1 MTYNRAFN
9 SKFFTYFLLF
19 IANYSHLNANI
30 LENKKRL
37 VKNSNYFSNY
47 LSGSASLQKND
58 SRRAYGFFE
67 NIENL
72 GAYHSEFNLKYVETL
87 VNNGKIEEAY
97 IFIKKLDKSY
107 QSLYPFNLI
116 LFVYDFKKERYSK
129 LKNYISLPKQ
139 SLGDPLLLELY
150 QNLGLWLDLSNK
162 NIEELNQ
169 KISKSN
175 SSFKNVSLTQKI
187 LINLYLDNQ
196 KNIDFYFNE
205 ISNNKE
211 LGRYNYFYL
220 SYYLEKN
227 NKEKINDIINQNLKI
242 SSENLLFKQLF
253 LDTRENKFY
262 KIDKFYKR
270 KNINHGL
277 AELFYLFANFYQ
289 NYEQVQISNFYLN
302 LSEYLNPN
310 FQSNKIL
317 KVENLIILNNLEQ
330 SEKELQVIEKLGKE
344 FYWYAN
350 LTRLRFLP
358 NINSE
363 RQINLLESFLK
374 NNEFFISEKYFELAN
389 FVRANKNYTKS
400 IELYEKSIA
409 SKKNTRDGDWI
420 YYYNLAIGQERAGL
434 WENAEKSFLQAL
446 KISPKQ
452 PEVLNYL
459 AYSWLEKK
467 INLDKAK
474 EMLVEAVN
482 ISKGRGYILDS
493 LGWAYFLLK
502 DYDKAE
508 EILQTAYE
516 KEPSEA
522 VIYDHYGDVLWTNG
536 KEIQARYVWQNA
548 IKLKNIEQDL
558 KESINKK
565 IIFGLEDVDKKKS

>member
-1 MTYNRAFN
+1 MNKKIFYIVF
-9 SKFFTYFLLF
+9 FLLF

-47 LSGSASLQKND
+47 LSGSVSLQKND
-58 SRRAYGFFE
+58 LRKAYNFFE

-72 GAYHSEFNLKYVETL
+72 GIYHSEFNLKYVETL

-97 IFIKKLDKSY
+97 IFIKKLNKSY

-116 LFVYDFKKERYSK
+116 LFVHDFKKERYSK
-129 LKNYISLPKQ
+129 LQSYISLPKQ
-139 SLGDPLLLELY
+139 SSSDPLLLELY
-150 QNLGLWLDLSNK
+150 QNLSLWADLSNK
-162 NIEELNQ
+162 NTEDLNE
-169 KISKSN
+169 KINRLN

-196 KNIDFYFNE
+196 KNIDLNFSE
-205 ISNNKE
+205 ISNKKE
-211 LGRYNYFYL
+211 LSRYNYFYL

-227 NKEKINDIINQNLKI
+227 NKDKINDIINRNLEI

-253 LDTRENKFY
+253 LDSRENKFY

-277 AELFYLFANFYQ
+277 AELLYLFANFYQ

-302 LSEYLNPN
+302 LSEYLNPD
-310 FQSNKIL
+310 FLSNKIL
-317 KVENLIILNNLEQ
+317 KVENLIILNNLEE
-330 SEKELQVIEKLGKE
+330 SEKEIKIIEKLGKE
-344 FYWYAN
+344 FNWYAN

-358 NINSE
+358 NNNTE
-363 RQINLLESFLK
+363 KQINLLENFLK
-374 NNEFFISEKYFELAN
+374 NNEFFVSEKYFELAN
-389 FVRANKNYTKS
+389 FLRANKNYTKS

-409 SKKNTRDGDWI
+409 LKKDKRDDDWI
-420 YYYNLAIGQERAGL
+420 YYYNLAISQERAGV
-434 WENAEKSFLQAL
+434 WENAEKNFLQAL

-482 ISKGRGYILDS
+482 LSKGRGYILDS

-502 DYDKAE
+502 DFDKAE

-536 KEIQARYVWQNA
+536 KQIQARYVWQNA

-565 IIFGLEDVDKKKS
+565 IIFGLDDADKKKS

>member
-1 MTYNRAFN
+1 MNKKIFYIVF
-9 SKFFTYFLLF
+9 FLLF

-30 LENKKRL
+30 LENKKRS

-47 LSGSASLQKND
+47 LSGSVSLQKND
-58 SRRAYGFFE
+58 SRKAYNFFE

-72 GAYHSEFNLKYVETL
+72 GIYHSEFNLKYVETL

-116 LFVYDFKKERYSK
+116 LFVHDFKKERYSK
-129 LKNYISLPKQ
+129 LQSYISLPKQ
-139 SLGDPLLLELY
+139 SFSDPLLLELY
-150 QNLGLWLDLSNK
+150 QNLSLWADLSNK
-162 NIEELNQ
+162 NIEDLNE
-169 KISKSN
+169 KINRSN

-196 KNIDFYFNE
+196 KNIDLNYSE
-205 ISNNKE
+205 ISNKKE
-211 LGRYNYFYL
+211 LSRYNYFYL

-227 NKEKINDIINQNLKI
+227 NKDKINDIINRNLEI

-253 LDTRENKFY
+253 LDSRENKFY

-277 AELFYLFANFYQ
+277 AELLYLFANFYQ

-310 FQSNKIL
+310 FLSNKIL
-317 KVENLIILNNLEQ
+317 KVENLIILNNLEEL
-330 SEKELQVIEKLGKE
+330 EKEIKLIEKLGKE
-344 FYWYAN
+344 FNWYAN

-358 NINSE
+358 NNNTE
-363 RQINLLESFLK
+363 KQINILENFLK
-374 NNEFFISEKYFELAN
+374 NNEFFVSEKYFELAN
-389 FVRANKNYTKS
+389 FLRANKNYTKS

-409 SKKNTRDGDWI
+409 LKKDKRDDDWI
-420 YYYNLAIGQERAGL
+420 YYYNLAISQERAGV
-434 WENAEKSFLQAL
+434 WENAEKNFLQAL

-482 ISKGRGYILDS
+482 LSKGRGYILDS

-502 DYDKAE
+502 DFDKAE

-522 VIYDHYGDVLWTNG
+522 IIYDHYGDVLWTNG
-536 KEIQARYVWQNA
+536 KQIQARYVWQNA

-565 IIFGLEDVDKKKS
+565 IIFGLNDADKKKS

>member
-1 MTYNRAFN
+1 M
-9 SKFFTYFLLF
+9 SKKIFYIVFFLLF

-47 LSGSASLQKND
+47 LSGSVSLQKND
-58 SRRAYGFFE
+58 SQKAYNFFE

-72 GAYHSEFNLKYVETL
+72 GIYHSEFNLKYVETL

-107 QSLYPFNLI
+107 QSVYPFNLI
-116 LFVYDFKKERYSK
+116 LFVHDFKKEKYSK
-129 LKNYISLPKQ
+129 LQSYISLPKQ
-139 SLGDPLLLELY
+139 SFSDPLLLELY
-150 QNLGLWLDLSNK
+150 QNLGLWADLSNK
-162 NIEELNQ
+162 NTEDLNE
-169 KISKSN
+169 KINRSS

-196 KNIDFYFNE
+196 KNIDLNFSE
-205 ISNNKE
+205 ISNKKE

-227 NKEKINDIINQNLKI
+227 NKDKINDIINRNLEI

-253 LDTRENKFY
+253 LDSHENKFY

-277 AELFYLFANFYQ
+277 AELLYLFANFYQ

-310 FQSNKIL
+310 FLSNKIL
-317 KVENLIILNNLEQ
+317 KVENLIILNNLEE
-330 SEKELQVIEKLGKE
+330 SEKELKIIEKLGKE
-344 FYWYAN
+344 FNWYAN

-358 NINSE
+358 NNNTE
-363 RQINLLESFLK
+363 KQINLLENFLK
-374 NNEFFISEKYFELAN
+374 NNEFFKSEKYFELAN
-389 FVRANKNYTKS
+389 FLRANKNYTKS

-409 SKKNTRDGDWI
+409 SKKDKRDDDWI
-420 YYYNLAIGQERAGL
+420 YYYNLAISQERAGV
-434 WENAEKSFLQAL
+434 WENAEKNFLQAL

-482 ISKGRGYILDS
+482 LSKGRGYILDS

-502 DYDKAE
+502 DFDKAE

-536 KEIQARYVWQNA
+536 KQIQARYVWQNA

-565 IIFGLEDVDKKKS
+565 IIFGLDDADKKKS

>member
-1 MTYNRAFN
+1 MNKKIFYIVFL
-9 SKFFTYFLLF
+9 LLF

-30 LENKKRL
+30 LDNKKKL

-58 SRRAYGFFE
+58 SKRAYGFFE

-289 NYEQVQISNFYLN
+289 NNEQVQISNFYLN

-363 RQINLLESFLK
+363 RQINLLESLLK

-420 YYYNLAIGQERAGL
+420 FYYNLAIGQERAGL

>member
-1 MTYNRAFN
+1 MNKKIFYIVFL
-9 SKFFTYFLLF
+9 LLF

-47 LSGSASLQKND
+47 LSGSVSLQKND
-58 SRRAYGFFE
+58 SQKAYGFFE

-72 GAYHSEFNLKYVETL
+72 GTYHSEFNLKYVETL

-139 SLGDPLLLELY
+139 SLSDPLLAELY
-150 QNLGLWLDLSNK
+150 QNLGLWADLSNK

-169 KISKSN
+169 KIGTSN

-187 LINLYLDNQ
+187 LINLYLDNP
-196 KNIDFYFNE
+196 KNIDLYFNE
-205 ISNNKE
+205 ISNKKE

-227 NKEKINDIINQNLKI
+227 NKDKINDIINRNLEI

-253 LDTRENKFY
+253 LDSRENKFY

-302 LSEYLNPN
+302 LGEYLNPN
-310 FQSNKIL
+310 FLSNKIL

-330 SEKELQVIEKLGKE
+330 SEKEIQIIEKLGRE

-358 NINSE
+358 NINTE
-363 RQINLLESFLK
+363 KQINLLENFLK
-374 NNEFFISEKYFELAN
+374 NNNFFVSEKYFELAN
-389 FVRANKNYTKS
+389 FVRANKNYSKS
-400 IELYEKSIA
+400 IELYQKSIA
-409 SKKNTRDGDWI
+409 LKKDIRDGDWI
-420 YYYNLAIGQERAGL
+420 YYYNLAISQERAGA

-502 DYDKAE
+502 DFDKAE

-565 IIFGLEDVDKKKS
+565 IIFGLEDANKNKS

>member
-1 MTYNRAFN
+1 MNKKIFYIVFL
-9 SKFFTYFLLF
+9 LLF

-30 LENKKRL
+30 LDNKKRL

-47 LSGSASLQKND
+47 LSGSVSLQKND
-58 SRRAYGFFE
+58 SQKAYGFFE

-72 GAYHSEFNLKYVETL
+72 GTYHSEFNLKYVETL

-139 SLGDPLLLELY
+139 SLSDPLLAELY
-150 QNLGLWLDLSNK
+150 QNLSLWADLSNK

-169 KISKSN
+169 KIGTSN

-187 LINLYLDNQ
+187 LINLYLDNP
-196 KNIDFYFNE
+196 KNIDLYFNE
-205 ISNNKE
+205 ISNKKE

-227 NKEKINDIINQNLKI
+227 NKDKINDIINRNLEI

-253 LDTRENKFY
+253 LDSRENKFY

-317 KVENLIILNNLEQ
+317 KVENLIILNNFEQ
-330 SEKELQVIEKLGKE
+330 SEKEIKVIEKLGKE

-363 RQINLLESFLK
+363 KQINLLESFLK
-374 NNEFFISEKYFELAN
+374 NNEFFASEKYFELAN
-389 FVRANKNYTKS
+389 FVRVNKNYSKS

-409 SKKNTRDGDWI
+409 SKKDKKDGDWI
-420 YYYNLAIGQERAGL
+420 YYYNLAISQERAGL

-565 IIFGLEDVDKKKS
+565 IIFGLDYADKNKS

>member
-1 MTYNRAFN
+1 MNKKIFYIVFL
-9 SKFFTYFLLF
+9 LLF

-30 LENKKRL
+30 LDNKKRL

-47 LSGSASLQKND
+47 LSGSVSLQKND
-58 SRRAYGFFE
+58 SQKAYGFFE

-72 GAYHSEFNLKYVETL
+72 GTYHSEFNLKYVETL

-116 LFVYDFKKERYSK
+116 LFVYDFKKEQYSK

-139 SLGDPLLLELY
+139 SLSDPLLAELY
-150 QNLGLWLDLSNK
+150 QNLSLWADLSNK

-169 KISKSN
+169 KIGTSN

-187 LINLYLDNQ
+187 LINLYLDNP
-196 KNIDFYFNE
+196 KNIDLYFNE
-205 ISNNKE
+205 ISNKKE

-227 NKEKINDIINQNLKI
+227 NKDKINDIINRNLEI

-253 LDTRENKFY
+253 LDSRENKFY

-330 SEKELQVIEKLGKE
+330 SEKEIKVIEKLGKE

-363 RQINLLESFLK
+363 KQINLLESFLK
-374 NNEFFISEKYFELAN
+374 NNEFFASEKYFELAN
-389 FVRANKNYTKS
+389 FVRVNKNYSKS

-409 SKKNTRDGDWI
+409 SKKDKKDGDWI
-420 YYYNLAIGQERAGL
+420 YYYNLAISQERAGL

-565 IIFGLEDVDKKKS
+565 IIFGLDYADKNKS

>member
-1 MTYNRAFN
+1 MNKKIFYIVFL
-9 SKFFTYFLLF
+9 LLF

-30 LENKKRL
+30 LDNKKRL

-47 LSGSASLQKND
+47 LSGSVSLQKND
-58 SRRAYGFFE
+58 SQKAYGFFE

-72 GAYHSEFNLKYVETL
+72 GTYHSEFNLKYVETL

-139 SLGDPLLLELY
+139 SLSDPLLAELY
-150 QNLGLWLDLSNK
+150 QNLSLWADLSNK

-169 KISKSN
+169 KIGTSN

-187 LINLYLDNQ
+187 LINLYLDNP
-196 KNIDFYFNE
+196 KNIDLYFNE
-205 ISNNKE
+205 ISNKKE

-227 NKEKINDIINQNLKI
+227 NKDKINDIINRNLEI

-253 LDTRENKFY
+253 LDSRENKFY

-330 SEKELQVIEKLGKE
+330 SEKEIKVIEKLGKE

-363 RQINLLESFLK
+363 KQINLLESFLK
-374 NNEFFISEKYFELAN
+374 NNEFFASEKYFELAN
-389 FVRANKNYTKS
+389 FVRVNKNYSKS

-409 SKKNTRDGDWI
+409 SKKDKKDGDWI
-420 YYYNLAIGQERAGL
+420 YYYNLAISQERAGL

-565 IIFGLEDVDKKKS
+565 IIFGLDYADKNKS

>member
-1 MTYNRAFN
+1 M
-9 SKFFTYFLLF
+9 SKKIFYIVFFLLF

-47 LSGSASLQKND
+47 LSGSVSLQKND
-58 SRRAYGFFE
+58 SQKAYNFFE

-72 GAYHSEFNLKYVETL
+72 GIYHSEFNLKYVETL

-107 QSLYPFNLI
+107 QSVYPFNLI
-116 LFVYDFKKERYSK
+116 LFVHDFKKERYLK
-129 LKNYISLPKQ
+129 LQSYISLPKQ
-139 SLGDPLLLELY
+139 SFSDPLLLELY
-150 QNLGLWLDLSNK
+150 QNLGLWADLSNK
-162 NIEELNQ
+162 NTEDLNE
-169 KISKSN
+169 KINRSN

-196 KNIDFYFNE
+196 KNIDLNFSE
-205 ISNNKE
+205 ISNKKE

-227 NKEKINDIINQNLKI
+227 NKDKINDIINRNLEI

-253 LDTRENKFY
+253 LDSHENKFY

-277 AELFYLFANFYQ
+277 AELLYLFANFYQ

-310 FQSNKIL
+310 FLSNKIL
-317 KVENLIILNNLEQ
+317 KIENLIILNNLEE
-330 SEKELQVIEKLGKE
+330 SEKELKIIEKLGKE
-344 FYWYAN
+344 FNWYAN

-358 NINSE
+358 NNNTE
-363 RQINLLESFLK
+363 KQINLLENFLK
-374 NNEFFISEKYFELAN
+374 NNEFFKSEKYFELAN
-389 FVRANKNYTKS
+389 FLRANKNYTKS

-409 SKKNTRDGDWI
+409 SKKDKRDDDWI
-420 YYYNLAIGQERAGL
+420 YYYNLAISQERAGV
-434 WENAEKSFLQAL
+434 WENAEKNFLQAL

-482 ISKGRGYILDS
+482 LSKGRGYILDS

-502 DYDKAE
+502 DFDKAE

-536 KEIQARYVWQNA
+536 KQIQARYVWQNA

-565 IIFGLEDVDKKKS
+565 IIFGLDDADKNKS

>member
-1 MTYNRAFN
+1 MNKKIFYIVF
-9 SKFFTYFLLF
+9 FLLF

-30 LENKKRL
+30 LENKKRS

-47 LSGSASLQKND
+47 LSGSVSLQKND
-58 SRRAYGFFE
+58 SRKAYNFFE

-72 GAYHSEFNLKYVETL
+72 GIYHSEFNLKYVETL

-116 LFVYDFKKERYSK
+116 LFVHDFKKERYSK
-129 LKNYISLPKQ
+129 LQSYISLPKQ
-139 SLGDPLLLELY
+139 SFSDPLLLELY
-150 QNLGLWLDLSNK
+150 QNLSLWADLSNK
-162 NIEELNQ
+162 NIEDLNE
-169 KISKSN
+169 KINRSN

-196 KNIDFYFNE
+196 KNIDLNFSE
-205 ISNNKE
+205 ISNKKE
-211 LGRYNYFYL
+211 LSRYNYFYL

-227 NKEKINDIINQNLKI
+227 NKDKINDIINRNLEI

-253 LDTRENKFY
+253 LDSRENKFY

-277 AELFYLFANFYQ
+277 AELLYLFANFYQ

-310 FQSNKIL
+310 FFSNKIL
-317 KVENLIILNNLEQ
+317 KVENLIILNNLEEL
-330 SEKELQVIEKLGKE
+330 EKEIKIIEKLGKE
-344 FYWYAN
+344 FNWYAN

-358 NINSE
+358 NNNTE
-363 RQINLLESFLK
+363 KQINILENFLK
-374 NNEFFISEKYFELAN
+374 NNEFFVSEKYFELAN
-389 FVRANKNYTKS
+389 FLRANKNYTKS

-409 SKKNTRDGDWI
+409 LKKDKRDDDWI
-420 YYYNLAIGQERAGL
+420 YYYNLAISQERAGV
-434 WENAEKSFLQAL
+434 WENAEKNFLQAL

-482 ISKGRGYILDS
+482 LSKGRGYILDS

-502 DYDKAE
+502 DFDKAE

-536 KEIQARYVWQNA
+536 KQIQARYVWQNA

-565 IIFGLEDVDKKKS
+565 IIFGLDDADKKKS

>member
-1 MTYNRAFN
+1 MNKKIFYIVF
-9 SKFFTYFLLF
+9 FLLF

-47 LSGSASLQKND
+47 LSGSVSLQKND
-58 SRRAYGFFE
+58 SRKAYNFFE

-72 GAYHSEFNLKYVETL
+72 GIYHSEFNLKYVETL

-129 LKNYISLPKQ
+129 LQSYISLPKQ
-139 SLGDPLLLELY
+139 SFSDPLLLELY
-150 QNLGLWLDLSNK
+150 QNLGLWADLSNK
-162 NIEELNQ
+162 NTEDLNE
-169 KISKSN
+169 KINRSN

-187 LINLYLDNQ
+187 LINLYLDDQ
-196 KNIDFYFNE
+196 KNIDLNFSE
-205 ISNNKE
+205 ISNKKE
-211 LGRYNYFYL
+211 LSRYNYFYL

-227 NKEKINDIINQNLKI
+227 NKDKINDIINRNLEI

-253 LDTRENKFY
+253 LDSRENKFY

-270 KNINHGL
+270 KNINYGL
-277 AELFYLFANFYQ
+277 AELLYLFANFYQ

-310 FQSNKIL
+310 FLSNKIL
-317 KVENLIILNNLEQ
+317 KVENLIILNNLEEL
-330 SEKELQVIEKLGKE
+330 EKEIKIIEKLGKE
-344 FYWYAN
+344 FNWYAN

-358 NINSE
+358 NNNTE
-363 RQINLLESFLK
+363 RQINLLENFLK
-374 NNEFFISEKYFELAN
+374 NNEFFVSEKYFELAN
-389 FVRANKNYTKS
+389 FLRANKNYTKS

-409 SKKNTRDGDWI
+409 LKKDKRDDDWI
-420 YYYNLAIGQERAGL
+420 YYYNLAISQERAGV
-434 WENAEKSFLQAL
+434 WENAEKNFLQAL

-482 ISKGRGYILDS
+482 LSKGRGYILDS

-502 DYDKAE
+502 DFDKAE

-536 KEIQARYVWQNA
+536 KQIQARYVWQNA

-565 IIFGLEDVDKKKS
+565 IIFGLDDADKKKS

>member
-1 MTYNRAFN
+1 MNK
-9 SKFFTYFLLF
+9 KFFYIVFFLLF
-19 IANYSHLNANI
+19 IANYSYLNANI

-47 LSGSASLQKND
+47 LSGSVSLQKND
-58 SRRAYGFFE
+58 SRKAYNFFE

-72 GAYHSEFNLKYVETL
+72 GIYHSEFNLKYVETL

-116 LFVYDFKKERYSK
+116 LFVHDFKKERYSK
-129 LKNYISLPKQ
+129 LQSYISLPKQ
-139 SLGDPLLLELY
+139 SFSDPLLLELY
-150 QNLGLWLDLSNK
+150 QNLGLWADLSNK
-162 NIEELNQ
+162 NTEDLNE
-169 KISKSN
+169 KINRSN

-196 KNIDFYFNE
+196 KNIDLNFSEIFNK
-205 ISNNKE
+205 KE
-211 LGRYNYFYL
+211 LSRYNYFYL

-227 NKEKINDIINQNLKI
+227 NKDKINDIINRNLEI

-253 LDTRENKFY
+253 LDSLENKFY

-277 AELFYLFANFYQ
+277 AELLYLFANFYQ

-310 FQSNKIL
+310 FLSNKIL
-317 KVENLIILNNLEQ
+317 KVENLIILNNLEE
-330 SEKELQVIEKLGKE
+330 SEKEIKIIEKLGKE
-344 FYWYAN
+344 FNWYAN

-358 NINSE
+358 NNNTDK
-363 RQINLLESFLK
+363 QINLLENFLK
-374 NNEFFISEKYFELAN
+374 NNEFFASEKYFELAN
-389 FVRANKNYTKS
+389 FLRANKNYTKS
-400 IELYEKSIA
+400 IELYEKSIEL
-409 SKKNTRDGDWI
+409 KKDKRDDDWI
-420 YYYNLAIGQERAGL
+420 YYYNLAISQERAGT

-482 ISKGRGYILDS
+482 LSKGRGYILDS

-502 DYDKAE
+502 DFDKAE

-536 KEIQARYVWQNA
+536 KQIQARYVWQNA

-565 IIFGLEDVDKKKS
+565 IIFGLDDADKKKS

>member
-1 MTYNRAFN
+1 MNKKIFYIVFL
-9 SKFFTYFLLF
+9 LLF

-30 LENKKRL
+30 LDNKKKL

-116 LFVYDFKKERYSK
+116 LLVYDFKKERYSK

-289 NYEQVQISNFYLN
+289 NNEQVQISNFYLN

-420 YYYNLAIGQERAGL
+420 FYYNLAIGQERAGL

>member
-1 MTYNRAFN
+1 MNKKIFYIVF
-9 SKFFTYFLLF
+9 FLLF

-47 LSGSASLQKND
+47 LSGSVSLQKND
-58 SRRAYGFFE
+58 SRKAYNFFE

-72 GAYHSEFNLKYVETL
+72 GIYHSEFNLKYVETL

-116 LFVYDFKKERYSK
+116 LFVHDFKKERYSK
-129 LKNYISLPKQ
+129 LQSYISLPKQ
-139 SLGDPLLLELY
+139 SFSDPLLLELY
-150 QNLGLWLDLSNK
+150 QNLSLWADLSNK
-162 NIEELNQ
+162 NTEDLNE
-169 KISKSN
+169 KINRSN

-196 KNIDFYFNE
+196 KNIDLNFSE
-205 ISNNKE
+205 ISNKKE
-211 LGRYNYFYL
+211 LSRYNYFYL

-227 NKEKINDIINQNLKI
+227 NKDKINDIINRNLEI

-253 LDTRENKFY
+253 LDSRENKFY

-277 AELFYLFANFYQ
+277 AELLYLFANFYQ

-310 FQSNKIL
+310 FLSNKIL
-317 KVENLIILNNLEQ
+317 KVENLIILNNLEE
-330 SEKELQVIEKLGKE
+330 SEKEIKIIEKLGKE
-344 FYWYAN
+344 FNWYAN

-358 NINSE
+358 NNNTE
-363 RQINLLESFLK
+363 KQINLLENFLK
-374 NNEFFISEKYFELAN
+374 NNEFFESEKYFELAN
-389 FVRANKNYTKS
+389 FLRANKNYTKS

-409 SKKNTRDGDWI
+409 LKKDKRDDDWI
-420 YYYNLAIGQERAGL
+420 YYYNLAISQERAGV
-434 WENAEKSFLQAL
+434 WENAEKNFLQAL

-482 ISKGRGYILDS
+482 LSKGRGYILDS

-502 DYDKAE
+502 DFDKAE

-536 KEIQARYVWQNA
+536 KQIQARYVWQNA

-565 IIFGLEDVDKKKS
+565 IIFGLDDADKKKS

>member
-1 MTYNRAFN
+1 MNKKIFYIVF
-9 SKFFTYFLLF
+9 FLLF

-30 LENKKRL
+30 LENKKRS

-47 LSGSASLQKND
+47 LSGSVSLQKND
-58 SRRAYGFFE
+58 SRKAYNFFE

-72 GAYHSEFNLKYVETL
+72 GIHHSEFNLKYVETL

-116 LFVYDFKKERYSK
+116 LFVHDFKKERYSK
-129 LKNYISLPKQ
+129 LQSYISLPKQ
-139 SLGDPLLLELY
+139 SFSDPLLLELY
-150 QNLGLWLDLSNK
+150 QNLSLWADLSNK
-162 NIEELNQ
+162 NIEDLNE
-169 KISKSN
+169 KINRSN

-196 KNIDFYFNE
+196 KNIDLNYSE
-205 ISNNKE
+205 ISNKKE
-211 LGRYNYFYL
+211 LSRYNYFYL

-227 NKEKINDIINQNLKI
+227 NKDKINDIINRNLEI

-253 LDTRENKFY
+253 LDSRENKFY

-277 AELFYLFANFYQ
+277 AELLYLFANFYQ

-310 FQSNKIL
+310 FLSNKIL
-317 KVENLIILNNLEQ
+317 KVENLIILNNLEE
-330 SEKELQVIEKLGKE
+330 SEKELKIIEKLGKE
-344 FYWYAN
+344 FNWYAN

-358 NINSE
+358 NNNTE
-363 RQINLLESFLK
+363 KQINLLENFLK
-374 NNEFFISEKYFELAN
+374 NNEFFVSEKYFELAN
-389 FVRANKNYTKS
+389 FLRANKNYTKS

-409 SKKNTRDGDWI
+409 LKKDKRDDDWI
-420 YYYNLAIGQERAGL
+420 YYYNLAISQERAGV
-434 WENAEKSFLQAL
+434 WENAEKNFLQAL

-482 ISKGRGYILDS
+482 LSKGRGYILDS

-502 DYDKAE
+502 DFDKAE

-536 KEIQARYVWQNA
+536 KQIQARYVWQNA

-565 IIFGLEDVDKKKS
+565 IIFGLDDADKNKS

>member
-1 MTYNRAFN
+1 MNKKIFYIVFL
-9 SKFFTYFLLF
+9 LLF

-30 LENKKRL
+30 LDNKKKL

-47 LSGSASLQKND
+47 LSGTASLKKND
-58 SRRAYGFFE
+58 SQRAYGFFE

-162 NIEELNQ
+162 NIEEFNQ

-363 RQINLLESFLK
+363 RQINLLESLLK

-409 SKKNTRDGDWI
+409 SKKNTREGDWI
-420 YYYNLAIGQERAGL
+420 FYYNLAIGQERAGL

>member
-1 MTYNRAFN
+1 MNKKIFYIVF
-9 SKFFTYFLLF
+9 FLLF

-30 LENKKRL
+30 LENKKRS

-47 LSGSASLQKND
+47 LSGSVSLQKND
-58 SRRAYGFFE
+58 SRKAYNFFE

-72 GAYHSEFNLKYVETL
+72 GIHHSEFNLKYVETL

-116 LFVYDFKKERYSK
+116 LFVHDFKKERYSK
-129 LKNYISLPKQ
+129 LQSYISLPKQ
-139 SLGDPLLLELY
+139 SSSDPLLLELY
-150 QNLGLWLDLSNK
+150 QNLSLWADLSNK
-162 NIEELNQ
+162 NIEDLNE
-169 KISKSN
+169 KINRSN

-196 KNIDFYFNE
+196 KNIDLNYSE
-205 ISNNKE
+205 ISNKKE
-211 LGRYNYFYL
+211 LSRYNYFYL

-227 NKEKINDIINQNLKI
+227 NKDKINDIINRNLEI

-253 LDTRENKFY
+253 LDSRENKFY

-277 AELFYLFANFYQ
+277 AELLYLFANFYQ

-310 FQSNKIL
+310 FLSNKIL
-317 KVENLIILNNLEQ
+317 KVENLIILNNLEEL
-330 SEKELQVIEKLGKE
+330 EKEIKIIEKLGKE
-344 FYWYAN
+344 FNWYAN

-358 NINSE
+358 NNNTE
-363 RQINLLESFLK
+363 KQINILENFLK
-374 NNEFFISEKYFELAN
+374 NNEFFVSEKYFELAN
-389 FVRANKNYTKS
+389 FLRANKNYTKS

-409 SKKNTRDGDWI
+409 LKKDKRDDDWI
-420 YYYNLAIGQERAGL
+420 YYYNLAISQERAGV
-434 WENAEKSFLQAL
+434 WENAEKNFLQAL

-482 ISKGRGYILDS
+482 LSKGRGYILDS

-502 DYDKAE
+502 DFDKAE

-536 KEIQARYVWQNA
+536 KQIQARYVWQNA

-565 IIFGLEDVDKKKS
+565 IIFGLDDADKKKS

>member
-1 MTYNRAFN
+1 MNKKIFYIVF
-9 SKFFTYFLLF
+9 FLLF
-19 IANYSHLNANI
+19 IANYSYLNANI

-47 LSGSASLQKND
+47 LSGSVSLQKND
-58 SRRAYGFFE
+58 SRKAYNFFE

-72 GAYHSEFNLKYVETL
+72 GIYHSEFNLKYVETL

-116 LFVYDFKKERYSK
+116 LFVHDFKKERYSK
-129 LKNYISLPKQ
+129 LQSYISLPKQ
-139 SLGDPLLLELY
+139 SFSDPLLLELY
-150 QNLGLWLDLSNK
+150 QNLSLWADLSNK
-162 NIEELNQ
+162 NIEDLNE
-169 KISKSN
+169 KINRSN

-196 KNIDFYFNE
+196 KNIDLNFSE
-205 ISNNKE
+205 ISNKKE
-211 LGRYNYFYL
+211 LSRYNYFYL

-227 NKEKINDIINQNLKI
+227 NKDKINDIIKRNLEI

-253 LDTRENKFY
+253 LDSRENKFY

-277 AELFYLFANFYQ
+277 AELLYLFANFYQ

-310 FQSNKIL
+310 FLSNKIL
-317 KVENLIILNNLEQ
+317 KVENLIILNNLEEL
-330 SEKELQVIEKLGKE
+330 EKEIKIIEKLGKE
-344 FYWYAN
+344 FNWYAN

-358 NINSE
+358 NNNTE
-363 RQINLLESFLK
+363 KQINLLENFLK
-374 NNEFFISEKYFELAN
+374 NNEFFVSEKYFELAN
-389 FVRANKNYTKS
+389 FLRANKNYTKS

-409 SKKNTRDGDWI
+409 LKKDKRDDDWI
-420 YYYNLAIGQERAGL
+420 YYYNLAISQERAGV
-434 WENAEKSFLQAL
+434 WENAEKNFLQAL

-482 ISKGRGYILDS
+482 LSKGRGYILDS

-502 DYDKAE
+502 DFDKAE

-536 KEIQARYVWQNA
+536 KQIQARYVWQNA

-565 IIFGLEDVDKKKS
+565 IIFGLDDADKKKS

>member
-1 MTYNRAFN
+1 MNKKIFYIVF
-9 SKFFTYFLLF
+9 FLLF

-47 LSGSASLQKND
+47 LSGSVSLQKND
-58 SRRAYGFFE
+58 SRKAYNFFE

-72 GAYHSEFNLKYVETL
+72 GIYHSEFNLKYVETL

-97 IFIKKLDKSY
+97 LFIKKLDKSN

-116 LFVYDFKKERYSK
+116 LFVHDFKKERYSK
-129 LKNYISLPKQ
+129 LQSYISSPKQ
-139 SLGDPLLLELY
+139 SYSDPLLLELY
-150 QNLGLWLDLSNK
+150 QNLGLWADLSNK
-162 NIEELNQ
+162 NTKDLNG
-169 KISKSN
+169 KINSSN
-175 SSFKNVSLTQKI
+175 SSFKNISLTQKI

-196 KNIDFYFNE
+196 KNIDINFSE
-205 ISNNKE
+205 ISNKKE

-227 NKEKINDIINQNLKI
+227 NKDKINDIINRNLEI

-253 LDTRENKFY
+253 LDSHENKFY

-277 AELFYLFANFYQ
+277 AELLYLFANFYQ

-310 FQSNKIL
+310 FLSNKIL
-317 KVENLIILNNLEQ
+317 KIENLIILNNLEE
-330 SEKELQVIEKLGKE
+330 SEKELKIIEKLGKE
-344 FYWYAN
+344 FNWYAN

-358 NINSE
+358 NNNTE
-363 RQINLLESFLK
+363 KQINLLENFLK
-374 NNEFFISEKYFELAN
+374 NNEFFKSEKYFELAN
-389 FVRANKNYTKS
+389 FLRANKNYTKS

-409 SKKNTRDGDWI
+409 SKKDKRDDDWI
-420 YYYNLAIGQERAGL
+420 YYYNLAISQERAGV
-434 WENAEKSFLQAL
+434 WENAEKNFLQAL
-446 KISPKQ
+446 EISPKQ

-482 ISKGRGYILDS
+482 LSKGRGYILDS
-493 LGWAYFLLK
+493 LGWAYF
-502 DYDKAE
+502 Y
-508 EILQTAYE
+508 
-516 KEPSEA
+516 
-522 VIYDHYGDVLWTNG
+522 
-536 KEIQARYVWQNA
+536 
-548 IKLKNIEQDL
+548 
-558 KESINKK
+558 
-565 IIFGLEDVDKKKS
+565 

>member
-1 MTYNRAFN
+1 
-9 SKFFTYFLLF
+9 
-19 IANYSHLNANI
+19 
-30 LENKKRL
+30 
-37 VKNSNYFSNY
+37 
-47 LSGSASLQKND
+47 
-58 SRRAYGFFE
+58 
-67 NIENL
+67 
-72 GAYHSEFNLKYVETL
+72 
-87 VNNGKIEEAY
+87 
-97 IFIKKLDKSY
+97 
-107 QSLYPFNLI
+107 
-116 LFVYDFKKERYSK
+116 LFVHDFKKERYSK
-129 LKNYISLPKQ
+129 LQSYISSPKQ
-139 SLGDPLLLELY
+139 SYSDPLLLELY
-150 QNLGLWLDLSNK
+150 QNLGLWADLSNK
-162 NIEELNQ
+162 NTKDLNR
-169 KISKSN
+169 KINSSN
-175 SSFKNVSLTQKI
+175 SSFKNISLTQKI

-196 KNIDFYFNE
+196 KNIDINFSE
-205 ISNNKE
+205 ISNKKE

-227 NKEKINDIINQNLKI
+227 NKDKINDIIKQNLEI

-253 LDTRENKFY
+253 LDSRENKFY
-262 KIDKFYKR
+262 KIDNFYKR

-277 AELFYLFANFYQ
+277 AELLYLFANFYQ

-310 FQSNKIL
+310 FLSNKIL
-317 KVENLIILNNLEQ
+317 KVENLITLNNLEE
-330 SEKELQVIEKLGKE
+330 SEKEIKIIEKLGKE
-344 FYWYAN
+344 FNWYAN

-358 NINSE
+358 NNNTDK
-363 RQINLLESFLK
+363 QINLLENFLK
-374 NNEFFISEKYFELAN
+374 NNEFFASEKYFELAN
-389 FVRANKNYTKS
+389 FLRANKNYSKS

-409 SKKNTRDGDWI
+409 LKKDKRDDDWI
-420 YYYNLAIGQERAGL
+420 YYYNLAISQERAGA
-434 WENAEKSFLQAL
+434 WENAEKNFLQAL

-482 ISKGRGYILDS
+482 LSKGRGYILDS

-502 DYDKAE
+502 DFDKAE

-536 KEIQARYVWQNA
+536 KQIQARYVWQNA

-565 IIFGLEDVDKKKS
+565 IIFGLDDADKNKS

>member
-1 MTYNRAFN
+1 MNK
-9 SKFFTYFLLF
+9 KFFYIVFFLLF

-47 LSGSASLQKND
+47 LSGSVSLQKND
-58 SRRAYGFFE
+58 SRKAYNFFE

-72 GAYHSEFNLKYVETL
+72 GIYHSEFNLKYVETL

-97 IFIKKLDKSY
+97 IFIKKLDKSN

-116 LFVYDFKKERYSK
+116 LFVHDFKKERYSK
-129 LKNYISLPKQ
+129 LQSYISLPKQ
-139 SLGDPLLLELY
+139 SYSDPLLLELY
-150 QNLGLWLDLSNK
+150 QNLGLWADLSNK
-162 NIEELNQ
+162 NTKDLNE
-169 KISKSN
+169 KINRSN
-175 SSFKNVSLTQKI
+175 SSFKNVSLIQKI

-196 KNIDFYFNE
+196 KNIDLNFSE
-205 ISNNKE
+205 ISDKKE

-227 NKEKINDIINQNLKI
+227 NKDKINDIIKQNLEI

-262 KIDKFYKR
+262 KIDNFYKR

-277 AELFYLFANFYQ
+277 AELLYLFANFYQ
-289 NYEQVQISNFYLN
+289 NYEQVQISYFYLN

-310 FQSNKIL
+310 FLSNKIL
-317 KVENLIILNNLEQ
+317 KVENLIILNNLEE
-330 SEKELQVIEKLGKE
+330 SEKEIKIIEKLGKE
-344 FYWYAN
+344 FNWYAN

-358 NINSE
+358 NNNMDK
-363 RQINLLESFLK
+363 QINLLENFLK
-374 NNEFFISEKYFELAN
+374 NNEFFASEKYFELAN
-389 FVRANKNYTKS
+389 FLRANKNYSKS

-409 SKKNTRDGDWI
+409 LKKDKRDDDWI
-420 YYYNLAIGQERAGL
+420 YYYNLAISQERAGA
-434 WENAEKSFLQAL
+434 WDNAEKNFLQAL

-482 ISKGRGYILDS
+482 LSKGRGYILDS

-502 DYDKAE
+502 DFDKAE

-536 KEIQARYVWQNA
+536 KQIQARYVWQNA

-565 IIFGLEDVDKKKS
+565 

>member
-1 MTYNRAFN
+1 M
-9 SKFFTYFLLF
+9 SKKIFYIVFFLLF

-47 LSGSASLQKND
+47 LSGSVSLQKND
-58 SRRAYGFFE
+58 SQKAYNFFE

-72 GAYHSEFNLKYVETL
+72 GIYHSEFNLKYVETL

-107 QSLYPFNLI
+107 QSVYPFNLI
-116 LFVYDFKKERYSK
+116 LFVHDFKKERYSK
-129 LKNYISLPKQ
+129 LQSYISLPKQ
-139 SLGDPLLLELY
+139 SFSDPLLLELY
-150 QNLGLWLDLSNK
+150 QNLGLWADLSNK
-162 NIEELNQ
+162 NTEDLNE
-169 KISKSN
+169 KINRSN

-196 KNIDFYFNE
+196 KNIDLNFSE
-205 ISNNKE
+205 ISNKKE

-227 NKEKINDIINQNLKI
+227 NKDKINDIINRNLEI

-253 LDTRENKFY
+253 LDSHENKFY

-277 AELFYLFANFYQ
+277 AELLYLFANFYQ

-310 FQSNKIL
+310 FLSNKIL
-317 KVENLIILNNLEQ
+317 KIENLIILNNLEE
-330 SEKELQVIEKLGKE
+330 SEKELKIIEKLGKE
-344 FYWYAN
+344 FNWYAN

-358 NINSE
+358 NNNTE
-363 RQINLLESFLK
+363 KQINLLENFLK
-374 NNEFFISEKYFELAN
+374 NNEFFKSEKYFELAN
-389 FVRANKNYTKS
+389 FLRANKNYTKS

-409 SKKNTRDGDWI
+409 SKKDKRDDDWI
-420 YYYNLAIGQERAGL
+420 YYYNLAISQERAGV
-434 WENAEKSFLQAL
+434 WENAEKNFLQAL

-467 INLDKAK
+467 INLDQAK
-474 EMLVEAVN
+474 EMLIEAVS
-482 ISKGRGYILDS
+482 ISKGQGYILDS

-502 DYDKAE
+502 DFDKAE
-508 EILQTAYE
+508 ELLQIAYE

-548 IKLKNIEQDL
+548 IKLKNIEKDL
-558 KESINKK
+558 KEAIYNK
-565 IIFGLEDVDKKKS
+565 IIFGLENVYKNKS

>member
-1 MTYNRAFN
+1 
-9 SKFFTYFLLF
+9 
-19 IANYSHLNANI
+19 LNANI

-47 LSGSASLQKND
+47 LSGSVSLQKND
-58 SRRAYGFFE
+58 SQKAYNFFE

-72 GAYHSEFNLKYVETL
+72 GIYHSEFNLKYVETL

-107 QSLYPFNLI
+107 QSVYPFNLI
-116 LFVYDFKKERYSK
+116 LFVHDFKKERYSK
-129 LKNYISLPKQ
+129 LQSYISLPKQ
-139 SLGDPLLLELY
+139 SFSDPLLLELY
-150 QNLGLWLDLSNK
+150 QNLGLWADLSNK
-162 NIEELNQ
+162 NTEDLNE
-169 KISKSN
+169 KINRSS

-196 KNIDFYFNE
+196 KNIDLNFSE
-205 ISNNKE
+205 ISNKKE

-227 NKEKINDIINQNLKI
+227 NKDKINDIINRNLEI

-253 LDTRENKFY
+253 LDSHENKFY

-277 AELFYLFANFYQ
+277 AELLYLFANFYQ

-310 FQSNKIL
+310 FLSNKIL
-317 KVENLIILNNLEQ
+317 KIENLIILNNLEE
-330 SEKELQVIEKLGKE
+330 SEKELKIIEKLGKE
-344 FYWYAN
+344 FNWYAN

-358 NINSE
+358 NNNTE
-363 RQINLLESFLK
+363 KQINLLENFLK
-374 NNEFFISEKYFELAN
+374 NNEFFKSEKYFELAN
-389 FVRANKNYTKS
+389 FLRANKNYTKS

-409 SKKNTRDGDWI
+409 SKKDKRDDDWI
-420 YYYNLAIGQERAGL
+420 YYYNLAISQERAGV
-434 WENAEKSFLQAL
+434 WENAEKNFLQAL

-482 ISKGRGYILDS
+482 LSKGRGYILDS

-502 DYDKAE
+502 DFDKAE

-536 KEIQARYVWQNA
+536 KQIQARYVWQNA

-565 IIFGLEDVDKKKS
+565 IIFGLDDADKKKS

>member
-1 MTYNRAFN
+1 MNKKIFYIVF
-9 SKFFTYFLLF
+9 FLLF

-47 LSGSASLQKND
+47 LSGSVSLQKND
-58 SRRAYGFFE
+58 SRNAYNFFE

-72 GAYHSEFNLKYVETL
+72 GIYHSEFNLKYVETL

-97 IFIKKLDKSY
+97 LFIKKLDKSN

-116 LFVYDFKKERYSK
+116 LFVHDFKKERYSK
-129 LKNYISLPKQ
+129 LQSYIPLPKE
-139 SLGDPLLLELY
+139 SSSDPLLLELY
-150 QNLGLWLDLSNK
+150 QNLGLWADLSNK
-162 NIEELNQ
+162 NKEDLNV
-169 KISKSN
+169 KINRTN

-196 KNIDFYFNE
+196 KNIDLNFSE
-205 ISNNKE
+205 ISKKKE

-227 NKEKINDIINQNLKI
+227 NKDKINDIIKQNLEI

-253 LDTRENKFY
+253 LDSRENKFY
-262 KIDKFYKR
+262 KIDNFYKR

-277 AELFYLFANFYQ
+277 AELLYLFANFYQ

-310 FQSNKIL
+310 FLSNKIL
-317 KVENLIILNNLEQ
+317 KVENLITLNNLEE
-330 SEKELQVIEKLGKE
+330 SEKEIKIIEKLGKE
-344 FYWYAN
+344 FNWYAN

-358 NINSE
+358 NNNTDK
-363 RQINLLESFLK
+363 QINLLENFLK
-374 NNEFFISEKYFELAN
+374 NNEFFASEKYFELAN
-389 FVRANKNYTKS
+389 FLRANKNYSKS

-409 SKKNTRDGDWI
+409 LKKDKRDDDWI
-420 YYYNLAIGQERAGL
+420 YYYNLAISQERAGA
-434 WENAEKSFLQAL
+434 WENAEKNFLQAL

-482 ISKGRGYILDS
+482 LSKGRGYILDS

-502 DYDKAE
+502 DFDKAE

-536 KEIQARYVWQNA
+536 KQIQARYVWQNA

-565 IIFGLEDVDKKKS
+565 IIFGLDDADKNKS

>member
-1 MTYNRAFN
+1 MNKKIFYIVFL
-9 SKFFTYFLLF
+9 LLF

-30 LENKKRL
+30 LDNKKKL

-116 LFVYDFKKERYSK
+116 LLVYDFKKERYSK